1 MRRISN
7 QASKRLDLSRSVI
20 RIGSAIGANH
30 LFNHVALKAVRTA
43 LCNDARRL
51 VRKMLSRIDHF
62 GFDGDY
68 LPNVLAVTGL
78 ADLPLF
84 LSHTAP
90 PVFLYYGFLENAR
103 Q

>member
-7 QASKRLDLSRSVI
+7 QAWKRLDLSRSVI

-51 VRKMLSRIDHF
+51 VGKMLSRINHF
-62 GFDGDY
+62 GFNGDF
-68 LPNVLAVTGL
+68 LTDLLAVTGL

-90 PVFLYYGFLENAR
+90 PVFLYYRLMENAR